1 VCESNEKYE
10 FELERH
16 GKDEIYTCA
25 RLALLPVAETLDI
38 CATVTLISQN
48 CLMECGVCD
57 LKKMQCRNSD
67 RPIVG
72 FKDNKKTCKWI
83 SNQRTKKITKFCKN
97 SENVLTNCPIT
108 CDACVSNAPTDGY
121 VCEDSTFKFTV
132 DGIFVKQTCESLDDK
147 FGFNANVIT
156 GFCTASPEIKA
167 MCPALC
173 DNCLS
178 GSPSSEPEC
187 NDNDDK
193 KKAKCKRLRKKSES
207 KIASKCLASKVKAK
221 YCRATCNT
229 CED

>member
-57 LKKMQCRNSD
+57 LMQCRDSD

-72 FKDNKKTCKWI
+72 FKSGRKTCKWI
-83 SNQRTKKITKFCKN
+83 SYQRTKKITKFCKN
-97 SENVLTNCPIT
+97 SKKVLTNCPIT

-193 KKAKCKRLRKKSES
+193 KKSGMQTPQEKK
-207 KIASKCLASKVKAK
+207 
-221 YCRATCNT
+221 
-229 CED
+229 